1 MTETV
6 AVIGAGPGGLV
17 TARWLRSQGFEP
29 TIFEQ
34 ESELGGQ
41 WTGIPGRS
49 GVWPAMYTNT
59 SRLLTAFS
67 DLEHESDLVFL
78 SNRDVLGYLNR
89 YADMFGLRNLARFG
103 SRVDRVR
110 RVGHRWHVTHD
121 GTDELFNRVVVATGR
136 FRSPAVPAVPG
147 LDTFAGSAAA
157 ISTFDYRG
165 AKPYVGK
172 RVLVAG
178 CAVSALEIATEI
190 ARLGA
195 TRVVVTQRRQR
206 YVLPKFAAGVPSD
219 HRIFTR
225 YGALAN
231 ETLPPAE
238 IDRQLKEIVVE
249 SNGSPEQYGAPA
261 PDPSL
266 FVAGVTL
273 NQGYLPLVAE
283 GRITVR
289 PWMSSISGTEVT
301 FADGHTEEFDG
312 IVFGTGF
319 SLDLP
324 FLSDE
329 IRTALDL
336 DAVHLDADRYTFHPD
351 LPGLAMVGMW
361 DQSGGYFVPLELQ
374 ARWIAYT
381 WGGAV
386 PPPDEAEQ
394 RDAIADYRARR
405 GLPQKTRMNLAV
417 LTFARAAG
425 VEPHLENWP
434 DLQRA
439 LLFGPLA
446 PSCFRLEG
454 PDALP
459 DAQARFVRDAAAFGA
474 ITSNRVDRAGTPLL
488 VAGGVA
494 TSHGLTPLGTS
505 DSPAGTMSSV
515 TAARR
520 EFAVPS
526 RVRLPCAFKDLKSAF
541 QCLGKHLFHIY

>member
-1 MTETV
+1 M
-6 AVIGAGPGGLV
+6 IGAGPGGLV
-17 TARWLRSQGFEP
+17 TARWLQSQGFEP
-29 TIFEQ
+29 TLFEQ
-34 ESELGGQ
+34 GAELGGQ
-41 WTGIPGRS
+41 WTGRPGRS

-59 SRLLTAFS
+59 SRVLTAFS
-67 DLEHESDLVFL
+67 DLEHEGNRTFL
-78 SNRDVLGYLNR
+78 SNYDVLDYLNR
-89 YADMFGLRNLARFG
+89 YADMFGLRSRIRFET
-103 SRVDRVR
+103 RVDRVG
-110 RVGHRWHVTHD
+110 RVGTGWQVTS
-121 GTDELFNRVVVATGR
+121 GAVDEPFDRVVVATGR
-136 FRSPAVPAVPG
+136 FRSPAVPSVPG
-147 LDTFAGSAAA
+147 LDTFTGSAGV

-165 AKPYVGK
+165 AEPYVGK

-178 CAVSALEIATEI
+178 CAVSALEIATELGQ
-190 ARLGA
+190 LGA
-195 TRVVVTQRRQR
+195 ARVVVTQRRQR

-231 ETLPPAE
+231 ETLPPE
-238 IDRQLKEIVVE
+238 EVDRQLKEIVVE
-249 SNGSPEQYGAPA
+249 ANGSPEQYGAPA

-266 FVAGVTL
+266 LAAGVTL

-289 PWMSSISGTEVT
+289 PWMTSISGPTVT

-324 FLSDE
+324 FLNDDVCA
-329 IRTALDL
+329 TLDL

-351 LPGLAMVGMW
+351 LPGLAFVGMW

-381 WGGAV
+381 WGGAI
-386 PPPDEAEQ
+386 PAPGDAGQ
-394 RDAIADYRARR
+394 RQAIADYRARR
-405 GLPQKTRMNLAV
+405 GSSQKTRMNLAAV
-417 LTFARAAG
+417 SFARAAG

-434 DLQRA
+434 NLRRA

-459 DAQARFVRDAAAFGA
+459 DAPARFVRDAAAFGA
-474 ITSNRVDRAGTPLL
+474 ITSNELTERECRYWSQVESRGP
-488 VAGGVA
+488 A
-494 TSHGLTPLGTS
+494 T
-505 DSPAGTMSSV
+505 
-515 TAARR
+515 
-520 EFAVPS
+520 
-526 RVRLPCAFKDLKSAF
+526 
-541 QCLGKHLFHIY
+541 